1 MDGYT
6 DLDVSPNTTKCRLY
20 VYIIIL
26 EILLC
31 FVVYCCAQS
40 FACNHFTVLELHKMS
55 KSCMHSVLNYYE
67 TIFFLPISCIVF
79 SSLPIDAILVIKLNV
94 CSTRQ
99 NVQKKFFFCVFND
112 VLNVLWMMMNKSI
125 YE

>member
-6 DLDVSPNTTKCRLY
+6 DLNVSPNTTIYRLY

-26 EILLC
+26 EIQLCLIVYHNLFHAIILLYWNLTKRSNLTC
-31 FVVYCCAQS
+31 ILITIERNS
-40 FACNHFTVLELHKMS
+40 FF
-55 KSCMHSVLNYYE
+55 
-67 TIFFLPISCIVF
+67 ILPISCIVF

-99 NVQKKFFFCVFND
+99 NVQIFVFND